1 MKLAIFTAVASVAS
15 AYWGNVERMYPIRT
29 EKSYRL
35 DDSEINFI
43 SEKPIRLD
51 DEYFKTLRIGFNGY
65 IGGTNNSKNYRI
77 LPIFMMNYDL
87 ATGDGTVQYTE
98 KFSQH
103 YKTQLIGEI
112 ADMFQVQLDQPKVLV
127 VSWQSMSPKGAES
140 CYSKETHNSFE
151 AVLVWEKDVTF
162 LLIQFQLIQAPL
174 DCITQKYGL
183 VSRPYSQCGEMITR
197 F

>member
-1 MKLAIFTAVASVAS
+1 MKFGFFALVASNVAN
-15 AYWGNVERMYPIRT
+15 AYWGNVERMYPIRS

-51 DEYFKTLRIGFNGY
+51 EEYFKTLRIGFNGY

-87 ATGDGTVQYTE
+87 VTGDGIVQYTE

-103 YKTQLIGEI
+103 YKKEVIDDI
-112 ADMFQVQLDQPKVLV
+112 SDMFQVQLDQPEVLV
-127 VSWQSMSPKGAES
+127 VSWQSMSPKRHES
-140 CYSKETHNSFE
+140 CYEKEDTHNSFE
-151 AVLVWEKDVTF
+151 AVLVWENDVTF

-183 VSRPYSQCGEMITR
+183 VSWR
-197 F
+197 